1 MQQLAPHLPESIGC
15 RDIFLLR
22 FLWFVPRLTLKKGM
36 TGWIVSSLFHFLIG
50 LETESY
56 SLSQSIK
63 SKTKTPPDSL
73 FPALLEAV
81 YFRLI
86 CSELL
91 LVRWINFLF
100 NVLLWRSFAEP
111 IRKTL
116 YLEFSKKRES
126 RFSSWSWQNQM
137 LLHSVWTEFE

>member
-1 MQQLAPHLPESIGC
+1 MFFASFSMI
-15 RDIFLLR
+15 RA
-22 FLWFVPRLTLKKGM
+22 TAYAKKGNDGM
-36 TGWIVSSLFHFLIG
+36 NRFFSLPFLIG

-91 LVRWINFLF
+91 LVRCINFLF
-100 NVLLWRSFAEP
+100 NVLL
-111 IRKTL
+111 
-116 YLEFSKKRES
+116 
-126 RFSSWSWQNQM
+126 
-137 LLHSVWTEFE
+137 